1 MRDDLGR
8 FPNKKQINEI
18 ESSLIED
25 MAEWV
30 GTHAGAARLIQV
42 SPESAFVKRWAGS
55 DFVTLVRGYLP
66 EGKRDSIVDLRWRA
80 QMSLDSIRK
89 SLDKNRENVILF
101 PTVNEAAASRVL
113 PVLSALAD
121 DYRLTLIG
129 FPEWLR
135 FTSVDD
141 EVYFKLN
148 TKMFANHHVDHES
161 PEAEAFASRF
171 RENFHEEPG
180 TIANRAFDMVLYFIP
195 LVDAERRALLQ
206 ELPDRPGNG
215 LFTRFRFQR
224 AGEGMSL
231 ENRGLYMVNYRFD
244 YTIVVAPVR

>member
-1 MRDDLGR
+1 
-8 FPNKKQINEI
+8 
-18 ESSLIED
+18 
-25 MAEWV
+25 
-30 GTHAGAARLIQV
+30 
-42 SPESAFVKRWAGS
+42 
-55 DFVTLVRGYLP
+55 
-66 EGKRDSIVDLRWRA
+66 
-80 QMSLDSIRK
+80 MSLDSIRK